1 MFGWVFSLRVPYL
14 QNPQYCVINKRRKHE
29 IANFAVVKHLFI
41 IFIVVKVVSYLE
53 NFGKLAPIK
62 RRPAPACEG
71 VKLGAL
77 GAMDTFLGISRRQG
91 VFPISGGELGISTV
105 NTFIYTM
112 CKFILKHTYRQ
123 CSRILI
129 VVLVSNE
136 PSCIVQYTAWT
147 LDSSGSTNVQL
158 TSKGCT

>member
-14 QNPQYCVINKRRKHE
+14 HNPQYCVINKRRKHE

-71 VKLGAL
+71 GQSWCFVCHGH
-77 GAMDTFLGISRRQG
+77 ISRHFQAAGCLSNKWRRTGNQYCQYFYICIRC
-91 VFPISGGELGISTV
+91 VHLSLNIHIDS
-105 NTFIYTM
+105 
-112 CKFILKHTYRQ
+112 
-123 CSRILI
+123 
-129 VVLVSNE
+129 VLA
-136 PSCIVQYTAWT
+136 Y
-147 LDSSGSTNVQL
+147 L
-158 TSKGCT
+158 